1 MSEKS
6 QNLEKTTSSVLSV
19 LLLICIKVSHSTYSI
34 HKFLEIYLNIFLN
47 ILQGEGKPELAGLA
61 TNLSTL
67 AGRIEPDEEIPVIL
81 VESGV
86 RYTRILE

>member
-1 MSEKS
+1 MG
-6 QNLEKTTSSVLSV
+6 VLV
-19 LLLICIKVSHSTYSI
+19 LDHRGLCLAS
-34 HKFLEIYLNIFLN
+34 
-47 ILQGEGKPELAGLA
+47 QGEGKPELAGLA

-86 RYTRILE
+86 RKYLIKREDKVTVVIVKEL